1 VAYVVNRAD
10 SYGIQTNGFHI
21 DMKKIRQR
29 KRDIVESFRS
39 GSERRVN
46 EQENLTLIWGKA
58 RFIGPKVLEVAKE
71 DGSVEEVRGDAIFLN
86 TGARPAI
93 PVLEGLDSVPY
104 LVSSSIMEL
113 DLVPEHLLIVGGGY
127 IGLEFGQMFRRFGS
141 NVSIVHRGEQLLS
154 REDKDV
160 ADEILKILRED
171 GIEVYLGSVPSKVAQ
186 GADGTVTLTVERG
199 EEQHRLTGTH
209 LLVAAGRIPNSDE
222 LNLDAAGLE
231 TDDRGFIRVNESLE
245 TGVADVFA
253 LGDVKGGPA
262 FTHISYDDYRIVA
275 ANFLRNENRTV
286 SGRPVPYA
294 VFIDPQLGRVG
305 LSEREAQKL
314 RLRYRVA
321 KMPMTW
327 IARALEMDET
337 RGLMKV
343 LVEEDSEQILGC
355 AILGV
360 EGGEL
365 MAILQTAIMGKVPY
379 TALRDGV
386 FAHPTLAES
395 LNNLFFALE

>member
-1 VAYVVNRAD
+1 
-10 SYGIQTNGFHI
+10 
-21 DMKKIRQR
+21 
-29 KRDIVESFRS
+29 
-39 GSERRVN
+39 
-46 EQENLTLIWGKA
+46 
-58 RFIGPKVLEVAKE
+58 
-71 DGSVEEVRGDAIFLN
+71 
-86 TGARPAI
+86 
-93 PVLEGLDSVPY
+93 
-104 LVSSSIMEL
+104 MEL

-186 GADGTVTLTVERG
+186 GADGTVTLTVARG